1 MEARDAHSGDMESWL
16 RIRRTIWPHASL
28 KAHEKDI
35 EAGFA
40 REDGRRF
47 VVVEEEGGAEV
58 AFVEC
63 RMGLNES
70 RLKEDGLQ
78 EDGLKEGSAAEEGP
92 AQYGEEQCVGR
103 IEAWYI
109 VPKYRAG
116 GIGRALLG
124 FLREW
129 FQPRGCT
136 RLKAPADLSADV
148 FSKAN
153 TDQPT
158 YDIPMFFIPTN
169 R

>member
-47 VVVEEEGGAEV
+47 VVLEEEGGAEV

-63 RMGLNES
+63 RMGLKED
-70 RLKEDGLQ
+70 RLKEDGLREGAPA
-78 EDGLKEGSAAEEGP
+78 EDGLVEDAQAE
-92 AQYGEEQCVGR
+92 CVGR

-109 VPKYRAG
+109 VPKYRVG
-116 GIGRALLG
+116 GIGRALLA

-136 RLKAPADLSADV
+136 RLKAPPEFSADV
-148 FSKAN
+148 FLRAN

-158 YDIPMFFIPTN
+158 YDIPMFFVPAN

>member
-28 KAHEKDI
+28 KAHQKDI

-70 RLKEDGLQ
+70 RLK

-158 YDIPMFFIPTN
+158 YDIPMFFVPAN

>member
-28 KAHEKDI
+28 KAHQKDI

-78 EDGLKEGSAAEEGP
+78 EGRAAEEGSE
-92 AQYGEEQCVGR
+92 QYGEEECVGR